1 MDAAAFEQVHG
12 AFGDFHAYFAPLF
25 GRRETREHS
34 GHYLQALLVQSGE
47 RRNAENLSE
56 TVPGSARGM
65 QRFLTDS
72 PWDDEA
78 IIGRLQEYLGTR
90 LEHPEGVWVLDG
102 SDFPKQGR
110 KSVGVARQYCGR
122 LGKVANCQAGMF
134 LAYVSPLGRAL
145 VDKRLY
151 LPESWT
157 SDKDRCE
164 AAGVPQDRQG
174 YRSKTELALEM
185 VGRAQ
190 ERGHLKAGWVAAD
203 DAFGM
208 SPSFREG
215 LAALGMWYVLDV
227 PSGFTVWPPEP
238 AWTSAEYQGFGRPR
252 KPRLRSGQ
260 RRTMAE
266 RADAITE
273 EAWREIT
280 VAEGS
285 QGPRSYL
292 FSAQRVRPTSRR
304 KPGEIHWAIY
314 RRNLDGSEPRYYL
327 SNAPEDTPL
336 ETLAYVGGSRWRIET
351 EFETEKSDVGLDEY
365 ETRTW
370 AGWHHHVALCLL
382 GGAFLLS
389 LQQAWGKK
397 DAPDH
402 EPQVYRVVR
411 EMLPRERFGPAEL
424 LRWLEDTQDSNERA
438 RRSHA
443 KRRAAMRA
451 SPHIPPELDVVILES
466 YLFSDEVL
474 TALVEWVGKPGELVE
489 LLAKKQSIR
498 VARPSVPPDDLKPAS
513 GEIYLACKQLLGL
526 TQLGNDAKA
535 FMRDTLAPLIKPGTK
550 VYDELKRDIFG
561 SAGGYASK

>member
-1 MDAAAFEQVHG
+1 MYE
-12 AFGDFHAYFAPLF
+12 AFGEFHSFFAPLF
-25 GRRETREHS
+25 GRSESRDHS
-34 GHYLQALLVQSGE
+34 QNYLRALLVQSQD

-56 TVPGSARGM
+56 SVGVPARAM
-65 QRFLTDS
+65 QRFLTAA
-72 PWDDEA
+72 PWDDDA
-78 IIGRLQEYLGTR
+78 VMRRLQECLASRLG
-90 LEHPEGVWVLDG
+90 HPEAVWVLDG

-110 KSVGVARQYCGR
+110 KSAGVARQYCGR
-122 LGKVANCQAGMF
+122 LGKVANCQAGISWP
-134 LAYVSPLGRAL
+134 ALGRAL

-157 SDKDRCE
+157 SDDARCQ
-164 AAGVPQDRQG
+164 AAGVPEERRN

-252 KPRLRSGQ
+252 KPKLRDGQ
-260 RRTMAE
+260 RRTME
-266 RADAITE
+266 QRSDE
-273 EAWREIT
+273 LPGDAWREIT

-285 QGPRSYL
+285 QGPRSYQ
-292 FSAQRVRPTSRR
+292 FSAQRVRPTSKR
-304 KPGEIHWAIY
+304 KPGEIHWGIY

-370 AGWHHHVALCLL
+370 AGWHHHTALCLL

-397 DAPDH
+397 MPRITR
-402 EPQVYRVVR
+402 PQVYRVVR
-411 EMLPRERFGPAEL
+411 EMLPRERFGSTEL

-438 RRSHA
+438 KRSHA
-443 KRRAAMRA
+443 KCRAALRT
-451 SPHIPPELDVVILES
+451 SPDIPP
-466 YLFSDEVL
+466 
-474 TALVEWVGKPGELVE
+474 
-489 LLAKKQSIR
+489 
-498 VARPSVPPDDLKPAS
+498 
-513 GEIYLACKQLLGL
+513 
-526 TQLGNDAKA
+526 
-535 FMRDTLAPLIKPGTK
+535 
-550 VYDELKRDIFG
+550 
-561 SAGGYASK
+561 

>member
-1 MDAAAFEQVHG
+1 MDAAAFEQVYG

-25 GRRETREHS
+25 GRSESRDHS
-34 GHYLQALLVQSGE
+34 QNYLRALLVQSQD

-56 TVPGSARGM
+56 SVGVSARAM
-65 QRFLTDS
+65 QRFLTKA
-72 PWDDEA
+72 PWDDDA
-78 IIGRLQEYLGTR
+78 VMGRLQEYLGPR
-90 LEHPEGVWVLDG
+90 LEDPEGVWVLDG

-110 KSVGVARQYCGR
+110 KSAGVARQYCGR

-157 SDKDRCE
+157 SDKDRCA
-164 AAGVPQDRQG
+164 AAGVPEEKRG
-174 YRSKTELALEM
+174 YRSKTQLALEM
-185 VGRAQ
+185 LERAV
-190 ERGHLKAGWVAAD
+190 ERGHMRAGWVAAD

-215 LAALGMWYVLDV
+215 LAALGMRYVLDV
-227 PSGFTVWPPEP
+227 PAGFTVWPVEPER
-238 AWTSAEYQGFGRPR
+238 TSPVYRGRGGPP
-252 KPRLRSGQ
+252 KPRLVAGQ
-260 RRTMAE
+260 QRTMGERSDELPAE
-266 RADAITE
+266 T
-273 EAWREIT
+273 WREIR

-285 QGPRSYL
+285 QGPRSYE
-292 FSAQRVRPTSRR
+292 FSAQQVRPTSRR
-304 KPGEIHWAIY
+304 KPGDIHWAIY

-389 LQQAWGKK
+389 LQQVWGGK

-402 EPQVYRVVR
+402 
-411 EMLPRERFGPAEL
+411 
-424 LRWLEDTQDSNERA
+424 
-438 RRSHA
+438 
-443 KRRAAMRA
+443 
-451 SPHIPPELDVVILES
+451 
-466 YLFSDEVL
+466 
-474 TALVEWVGKPGELVE
+474 
-489 LLAKKQSIR
+489 
-498 VARPSVPPDDLKPAS
+498 PAS
-513 GEIYLACKQLLGL
+513 EP
-526 TQLGNDAKA
+526 A
-535 FMRDTLAPLIKPGTK
+535 F
-550 VYDELKRDIFG
+550 V
-561 SAGGYASK
+561 

>member
-1 MDAAAFEQVHG
+1 MDAADFERVDEG
-12 AFGDFHAYFAPLF
+12 FGDFHAYFAPLF
-25 GRRETREHS
+25 GRKETRDHS
-34 GHYLQALLVQSGE
+34 RHYLRALLVQSGE

-110 KSVGVARQYCGR
+110 KSAGVARQYCGR

-157 SDKDRCE
+157 SDKERCE
-164 AAGVPQDRQG
+164 AAGVPEDRRG
-174 YRSKTELALEM
+174 YRSRTELALEM
-185 VGRAQ
+185 LQRAL
-190 ERGHLKAGWVAAD
+190 ERGHLQAGWVAGD

-208 SPSFREG
+208 SPSFRDG
-215 LAALGMWYVLDV
+215 LESLGIWYVLDV

-238 AWTSAEYQGFGRPR
+238 AWTSVEYQGFGRPR

-365 ETRTW
+365 ETRTPYQVRGRLW

-389 LQQAWGKK
+389 LQQAWGEK

-402 EPQVYRVVR
+402 EAAG
-411 EMLPRERFGPAEL
+411 LPGGAG
-424 LRWLEDTQDSNERA
+424 D
-438 RRSHA
+438 
-443 KRRAAMRA
+443 AA
-451 SPHIPPELDVVILES
+451 
-466 YLFSDEVL
+466 
-474 TALVEWVGKPGELVE
+474 
-489 LLAKKQSIR
+489 
-498 VARPSVPPDDLKPAS
+498 
-513 GEIYLACKQLLGL
+513 
-526 TQLGNDAKA
+526 
-535 FMRDTLAPLIKPGTK
+535 PGT
-550 VYDELKRDIFG
+550 VR
-561 SAGGYASK
+561 AG